1 MVKSRSKGASKGK
14 RYTSKG
20 KRYTRRRIKVGG
32 TPNRSMRTGS
42 MRTGSMRIDSMANKT
57 PPTVGSI
64 KSQVTGLI
72 ESNIG
77 TNKSVGSYGFGS
89 NTNSNS
95 NRIVDIEG
103 SNDDI
108 DVDKYKATLFDTDR
122 KISSKNISSK
132 NLSLPKVET
141 SVWDGRVDYLKQ
153 REQFIETQ
161 NKTIKDLNNKITNLK
176 ANNPEEEKLLQEL
189 SINFTQMT
197 DMVNNRKDNVPQN
210 EKKATENLSN
220 MFRDQINFLYFY
232 KNADQI
238 IGQINKLRGITIK
251 PPAKPWFNFTRKKV
265 NKTGTQLLHKILRAA
280 TGANITQAGEIA
292 ELLKKSGEQITNDAI
307 KKVWADMLN
316 KQKEA

>member
-14 RYTSKG
+14 RYTRRHVKG
-20 KRYTRRRIKVGG
+20 GNN
-32 TPNRSMRTGS
+32 TPTLNSN
-42 MRTGSMRIDSMANKT
+42 DSV
-57 PPTVGSI
+57 VGS
-64 KSQVTGLI
+64 LI
-72 ESNIG
+72 P
-77 TNKSVGSYGFGS
+77 KSVKKSGTYGFGQ
-89 NTNSNS
+89 
-95 NRIVDIEG
+95 NRSINQKPKTIWSKETGFGFTPPPVGDINVDNY
-103 SNDDI
+103 NDATLFED
-108 DVDKYKATLFDTDR
+108 DDNATLFDSAS
-122 KISSKNISSK
+122 KKSSKKI
-132 NLSLPKVET
+132 SLPKTT

-153 REQFIETQ
+153 REQYIETQ
-161 NKTIKDLNNKITNLK
+161 NKTIKDLNNKITNLN

-232 KNADQI
+232 KNAEQI

-292 ELLKKSGEQITNDAI
+292 QLLKKSGEQITNDAI
-307 KKVWADMLN
+307 KKVWADMLK